1 MRGWLGH
8 FDAEL
13 GGFAGREIVLDRRP
27 MSKRTAP
34 FVFALACTVATTA
47 LAADQ
52 SPVVLTVGSATMTA
66 ADVSRRIAA
75 LPAYQV
81 ARYGSTPDEVKKRFV
96 EEVLVPEMLY
106 GEEGLRRKLDQ
117 SPALRDKT
125 RQALREAIDRNLREE
140 VLAKQPITQE
150 ELKKYFDENK
160 ARFETPKR
168 VRVWR
173 IQVADEA
180 TAKDIIA
187 KAKGTDGIKQWSEA
201 AREKSLDKA
210 TSQRSGDLGFVRAD
224 GSTDVPRVQ
233 VDPTVFAAVEK
244 VGDGTVVPT
253 PLKEGD
259 RWSVLW
265 RRGSIEATKRTLQD
279 ESASIRQMLER
290 RRVDAARQELMT
302 RLRKDAVSDF
312 HPELLSH
319 IDASAFG
326 SPRRDNARELRDGG
340 VRRLRRDGGVKAPKA
355 ATDKGK
361 DPSEGEE
368 RPE

>member
-1 MRGWLGH
+1 
-8 FDAEL
+8 
-13 GGFAGREIVLDRRP
+13 
-27 MSKRTAP
+27 
-34 FVFALACTVATTA
+34 
-47 LAADQ
+47 
-52 SPVVLTVGSATMTA
+52 
-66 ADVSRRIAA
+66 
-75 LPAYQV
+75 
-81 ARYGSTPDEVKKRFV
+81 
-96 EEVLVPEMLY
+96 
-106 GEEGLRRKLDQ
+106 
-117 SPALRDKT
+117 
-125 RQALREAIDRNLREE
+125 
-140 VLAKQPITQE
+140 LAKQPITQE

>member
-1 MRGWLGH
+1 
-8 FDAEL
+8 
-13 GGFAGREIVLDRRP
+13 

-34 FVFALACTVATTA
+34 FVFALACATATTA

-81 ARYGSTPDEVKKRFV
+81 ARYGANPEEVKKRFV

-106 GEEGLRRKLDQ
+106 GEEGLRKKLQ
-117 SPALRDKT
+117 ETPGLRDKT

-140 VLAKQPITQE
+140 TLKNQPITQE
-150 ELKKYFDENK
+150 ELKKYFEENK

-168 VRVWR
+168 IRVWR

-210 TSQRSGDLGFVRAD
+210 TAQRSGDLGFVRAD

-233 VDPTVFAAVEK
+233 VDPAVFAQADK
-244 VGDGTVVPT
+244 VGDGTVISA

-265 RRGSIEATKRTLQD
+265 RRGSIEATKRTLED
-279 ESASIRQMLER
+279 EGASIRQMLER
-290 RRVDAARQELMT
+290 RRVDTARQELMS
-302 RLRKDAVSDF
+302 RLRKDSVSDF
-312 HPELLSH
+312 HPELLSN

-340 VRRLRRDGGVKAPKA
+340 ARRFRRDGGSIKAPKP
-355 ATDKGK
+355 ATEK
-361 DPSEGEE
+361 DQPEKDQPEAEE

>member
-1 MRGWLGH
+1 
-8 FDAEL
+8 
-13 GGFAGREIVLDRRP
+13 
-27 MSKRTAP
+27 MSKRTAS
-34 FVFALACTVATTA
+34 FVFALACTAATTG

-52 SPVVLTVGSATMTA
+52 SPVVITVGAATMTA
-66 ADVSRRIAA
+66 ADVSRRLAA

-81 ARYGSTPDEVKKRFV
+81 ARYGSTPEEVKKRFV

-106 GEEGLRRKLDQ
+106 GEEGLRKKLEQ

-125 RQALREAIDRNLREE
+125 RQILREAIDRNLREE

-150 ELKKYFDENK
+150 ELKKYFEENK

-210 TSQRSGDLGFVRAD
+210 TAQRSGDLGFVRAD

-233 VDPTVFAAVEK
+233 VDPAVFAAAEK

-265 RRGSIEATKRTLQD
+265 RRGSIEATKRTLED
-279 ESASIRQMLER
+279 EAASIRQMLER
-290 RRVDAARQELMT
+290 RRVDGARQELMT
-302 RLRKDAVSDF
+302 RLRKDAVTDF
-312 HPELLSH
+312 HPELLSN

-326 SPRRDNARELRDGG
+326 SPRRDNPRELRDGG
-340 VRRLRRDGGVKAPKA
+340 ARRFRRDGGIKAPKA
-355 ATDKGK
+355 SGEK
-361 DPSEGEE
+361 DQAEGEE

>member
-1 MRGWLGH
+1 MQ
-8 FDAEL
+8 
-13 GGFAGREIVLDRRP
+13 
-27 MSKRTAP
+27 SKRTAP
-34 FVFALACTVATTA
+34 FVFALACFAATTA

-52 SPVVLTVGSATMTA
+52 SPVVITVGSATMTA
-66 ADVSRRIAA
+66 ADVSRRLAA
-75 LPAYQV
+75 LPAYQA
-81 ARYGSTPDEVKKRFV
+81 ARYGSTPEEIKKRFV
-96 EEVLVPEMLY
+96 DEVLVPEMLY
-106 GEEGLRRKLDQ
+106 GEEGLKKKLDQ
-117 SPALRDKT
+117 SPELKDKT

-140 VLAKQPITQE
+140 TLQKQPITQD

-168 VRVWR
+168 IRVWR

-233 VDPTVFAAVEK
+233 VDPSVFAAAEK
-244 VGDGTVVPT
+244 VGDGTLVAQ
-253 PLKEGD
+253 PLHEGD

-265 RRGSIEATKRTLQD
+265 RRGSIEASKRTLED
-279 ESASIRQMLER
+279 EGASIRQMLER
-290 RRVDAARQELMT
+290 RRIDAARQELMT
-302 RLRKDAVSDF
+302 RLRKDAVTDF
-312 HPELLSH
+312 HPELLSN

-326 SPRRDNARELRDGG
+326 SPRRENSRELRDAG
-340 VRRLRRDGGVKAPKA
+340 VRRFRRDGGSIKAPKTGA
-355 ATDKGK
+355 ADK
-361 DPSEGEE
+361 DQPETEE
-368 RPE
+368 PPQ